1 MCAIK
6 NYQEVSIGDVNRSK
20 ILQAAEKEFALHGFN
35 GARVQQIADRAELPK
50 TNVLYYF
57 KSKQSLYLALLEDI
71 LRLWNSRFDEA
82 TVSDDPAEVLARYIA
97 DKMEI
102 SRCRPDASKMFA
114 LEIINGAPNL
124 NAFFRDQHAS
134 WMAGRVD
141 VIKQWIDQGKLA
153 ATDPYYLLFN
163 IWATSQ
169 HYADFSIQIEEL
181 RGKPMT
187 QSDFAEATSNLIK
200 LILTGCGLSIPTEF
214 Q

>member
-1 MCAIK
+1 MYANK
-6 NYQEVSIGDVNRSK
+6 NYQEISIGELNRSK
-20 ILQAAEKEFALHGFN
+20 ILNAAEKEFALHGFK

-57 KSKQSLYLALLEDI
+57 KSKESLYLALLEDI

-82 TVSDDPAEVLARYIA
+82 TVDDDPAEVLAKYIA

-124 NAFFRDQHAS
+124 NEFFKDQHAS
-134 WMAGRVD
+134 WMAGRVN
-141 VIKQWIDQGKLA
+141 VIKQWIEHGKLA
-153 ATDPYYLLFN
+153 DTDPHYLLFN

-169 HYADFSIQIEEL
+169 HYADFSVQINEL

-187 QSDFAEATSNLIK
+187 QTDFSEATNNLIK
-200 LILTGCGLSIPTEF
+200 LILTGCGLSVPKEF
-214 Q
+214 E